1 MKKNRKELT
10 HMLKDDIG
18 FTASTTSKKIRALV
32 SKSLKTYNITAEQ
45 WTVLK
50 QLSFV
55 SGINQKELSQ
65 RTDKDQATLTK
76 ILDLLEQNQF
86 LSRLPNPDDRRSF
99 CIQITDEGR
108 RLVEQ
113 VMPAIEGL
121 YEKILQ
127 HLSNEQLD
135 EFMAVLLQIQQ
146 NIKDLQ
152 E

>member
-1 MKKNRKELT
+1 
-10 HMLKDDIG
+10 MLKDDIG
-18 FTASTTSKKIRALV
+18 FTASTTSKKMRGLV

-86 LSRLPNPDDRRSF
+86 ISRLPNPDDRRSF

-108 RLVEQ
+108 RLVEK

-121 YEKILQ
+121 YEKILKR
-127 HLSNEQLD
+127 LSNEQLD
-135 EFMAVLLQIQQ
+135 EFMTVLLQIQQ
-146 NIKDLQ
+146 NIKEFQ

>member
-1 MKKNRKELT
+1 
-10 HMLKDDIG
+10 MLKDDIG
-18 FTASTTSKKIRALV
+18 FTASTTSKKIKALV
-32 SKSLKTYNITAEQ
+32 SKSLKAYNVTAEQ

-76 ILDLLEQNQF
+76 ILDLLEQNHF
-86 LSRLPNPDDRRSF
+86 IVRLPNPEDRRSF

-108 RLVEQ
+108 RLVEK
-113 VMPAIEGL
+113 VIPDIEGL
-121 YEKILQ
+121 YEKILN
-127 HLSNEQLD
+127 HLSKEQLD
-135 EFMAVLLQIQQ
+135 NFMEVLLQIQQ
-146 NIKDLQ
+146 NIKELQ